1 MAEFRQKF
9 HIDCRP
15 AATYNARK
23 RRELV
28 YWLVSGARPPE
39 PLETPMKLTATRIKH
54 LTTPGL
60 YGDGGNLWLRVTETG
75 SQSWV
80 FRYSRHG
87 RARVMGLGSLDLVP
101 LGEARRRAV
110 EARKLLLADTDP
122 LEHREQE
129 RAAAQAAQARATTF
143 AEAAEHYIA
152 AHRGSWAPRYQQAW
166 QHSLRDHALPLIGH
180 LPVEQVDTDTVR
192 RVLQPIW
199 ADKTPTASLVRGRL
213 ETILTYATVRGWRSG
228 PNPAVWRGSIQV
240 LLPARGKVHTEQHR
254 SALDWRE
261 APGFMAKLREQS
273 HVGAAALQFTILTA
287 ARSGEVRGAT
297 WNEVDEATATWTV
310 PAARM
315 KADKAHRVPL
325 SRPALALLE
334 RMQLL
339 RRADGLIFPGLL
351 PGTRISLTTPRLAL
365 QRMGRADLTVHG
377 FRSTFR
383 DWAAEA
389 TGHPNHVVEQALAHT
404 IGSAVEAA
412 YRRGDLFAK
421 RVVLM
426 NDWATYLER
435 PAARVVDIASRRRSG
450 EATAPR
456 RAGRTSK
463 PASAPGAA

>member
-1 MAEFRQKF
+1 
-9 HIDCRP
+9 
-15 AATYNARK
+15 
-23 RRELV
+23 
-28 YWLVSGARPPE
+28 
-39 PLETPMKLTATRIKH
+39 MKLTATRIRQ

-75 SQSWV
+75 TRSWV
-80 FRYSRHG
+80 FRYSRAS

-101 LGEARRRAV
+101 LGEARQLAV
-110 EARKLLLADTDP
+110 EARKLLLADIDP
-122 LEHREQE
+122 LERREQE
-129 RAAAQAAQARATTF
+129 RTEALAAQARATTF
-143 AEAAEHYIA
+143 AQAAEHYIA
-152 AHRGSWAPRYQQAW
+152 AHRTSWAPRYQQAW
-166 QHSLRDHALPLIGH
+166 QHSLRDHVLPLIGH
-180 LPVEQVDTDTVR
+180 LPVEQIDTDTVR

-254 SALDWRE
+254 AALDWRE

-273 HVGAAALQFTILTA
+273 HVGAAALQFIVLTA
-287 ARSGEVRGAT
+287 ARSGEALGAT
-297 WNEVDEATATWTV
+297 WSEVDESTATWTL
-310 PAARM
+310 PASRM

-325 SRPALALLE
+325 SKPALALLQ
-334 RMQLL
+334 RMKLL
-339 RRADGLIFPGLL
+339 RRADGLIFPGLR

-365 QRMGRADLTVHG
+365 QRMGRGGLTVHG

-404 IGSAVEAA
+404 IGNAVEAA

-421 RVVLM
+421 RAVLM
-426 NDWATYLER
+426 ADWAHYLEQP
-435 PAARVVDIASRRRSG
+435 PAKVVNIASRRPSDDR
-450 EATAPR
+450 TAPR
-456 RAGRTSK
+456 RSGRAIEAATH
-463 PASAPGAA
+463 PGAA